1 MAIGYIP
8 ERDELG
14 NIITNVDFA
23 AGQKTPDGQIQKV
36 AVYKA
41 EGDSFIAVTPDFT
54 DRTTWFQESIKVT
67 DEVLTLDTGKTYNS
81 ANTFWIN
88 ATHGKIY
95 MEDAITVGGL
105 PLHFGGTRIYP
116 AQIKDNGTEIA
127 EDTDYS
133 INYDTGMVT
142 LDADYTAIG
151 SITATY
157 YYATTSVYTIKPD
170 DLKMIHIEHS
180 ELQFTG
186 DLLMNAPVNFD
197 IWVYNPGD
205 LPNKMLYKRTT
216 YKNIKDIINAANLGT
231 GVIAPVDI
239 LTNPI
244 SVFPFDYA
252 TLKTLR
258 SSQGAELRVSV
269 EGDIPF
275 SGEWGTA
282 TFYILSEAE
291 Q

>member
-1 MAIGYIP
+1 MGIGYIP

-14 NIITNVDFA
+14 NIVTNVDFTSS
-23 AGQKTPDGQIQKV
+23 QKTPDGQIQKV
-36 AVYKA
+36 AMYKA
-41 EGDSFIAVTPDFT
+41 EGDSFISVTPDFT
-54 DRTTWFQESIKVT
+54 DKTTWYQESIKAI
-67 DEVLTLDTGKTYNS
+67 DEVLTLDTGKIYNS
-81 ANTFWIN
+81 VNTFWVD

-95 MEDAITVGGL
+95 MEDAITVGGV

-133 INYDTGMVT
+133 IDYATGIVT
-142 LDADYTAIG
+142 LDDSYTAVG

-157 YYATTSVYTIKPD
+157 YYATTSVFTIKPD
-170 DLKMIHIEHS
+170 ALKMIHIEHS

-186 DLLMNAPVNFD
+186 DLVMNAPVDFD
-197 IWVYNPGD
+197 IWVYNPYD

-258 SSQGAELRVSV
+258 SSQGAELRVSTR
-269 EGDIPF
+269 GDTPF
-275 SGEWGTA
+275 TGEWGTA
-282 TFYILSEAE
+282 TFYVLSEDE
-291 Q
+291 